1 MLRGTSGL
9 VDLRRSP
16 AALTASPTRAIKV
29 SRAPGYVGLAS
40 CTHEPSSPAGS
51 RVCVTAPLLSPHSLD
66 GRQVWPLRRGL
77 AYAPSGRWVGFEGFS
92 PALAASRLRGPCGAS
107 VHGVAIEGSTERE
120 APRNTGGGKR
130 LSKDAQKRVVL
141 VLSTA
146 LAAFAATR
154 LAGRLLNEPEERG
167 VEDDLKEAL
176 VQGTF
181 SVVATVASSYVIRNV
196 LSKHWGT

>member
-1 MLRGTSGL
+1 MG
-9 VDLRRSP
+9 
-16 AALTASPTRAIKV
+16 
-29 SRAPGYVGLAS
+29 
-40 CTHEPSSPAGS
+40 
-51 RVCVTAPLLSPHSLD
+51 
-66 GRQVWPLRRGL
+66 
-77 AYAPSGRWVGFEGFS
+77 
-92 PALAASRLRGPCGAS
+92 
-107 VHGVAIEGSTERE
+107 RE
-120 APRNTGGGKR
+120 ASRNTGGGGN

-196 LSKHWGT
+196 LSKYWDT